1 MACKV
6 ITANERNKSKR
17 FMVCSKWTVACAR
30 GREIADTWQLDIS
43 SEVPGLMKFVKWDM
57 RMIGDTYEKTS
68 CDY

>member
-1 MACKV
+1 
-6 ITANERNKSKR
+6 
-17 FMVCSKWTVACAR
+17 MVCSKWTVACAR